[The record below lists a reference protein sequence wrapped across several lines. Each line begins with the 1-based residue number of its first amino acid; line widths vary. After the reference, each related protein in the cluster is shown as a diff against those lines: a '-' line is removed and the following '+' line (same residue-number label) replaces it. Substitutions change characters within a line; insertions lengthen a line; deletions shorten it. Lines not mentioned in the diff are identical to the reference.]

1 MLTALSGD
9 DWLTTTN
16 ARSSIRNGWQPGSAT
31 AQDIERA
38 VGELLVGD
46 R

>member
-9 DWLTTTN
+9 DWLTVEQ
-16 ARSSIRNGWQPGSAT
+16 ARSNLRHGWQPGSAT
-31 AQDIERA
+31 AQDIEKA
-38 VGELLVGD
+38 VRELLVGD